1 MLKDLVSRIKEKYLN
16 WKYRNE
22 YTDILNDYDF
32 IWGVKSYD
40 DLSESECNLYTMND
54 IDITYNKNEKKYFMS
69 IETIYSFR
77 DGKDGEK
84 RYIKRLFDGFTKFMI
99 DQGYDINQEIQIY
112 DVFTDGNNINTEY
125 DSIEELYANF
135 KFLANAFVNQ

>member
-1 MLKDLVSRIKEKYLN
+1 MLNCGKILSYGRQNKTDILMGGKYYMLKDLVSRIKEKYLN

-54 IDITYNKNEKKYFMS
+54 IDITYNKK
-69 IETIYSFR
+69 
-77 DGKDGEK
+77 
-84 RYIKRLFDGFTKFMI
+84 
-99 DQGYDINQEIQIY
+99 
-112 DVFTDGNNINTEY
+112 
-125 DSIEELYANF
+125 
-135 KFLANAFVNQ
+135 

>member
-1 MLKDLVSRIKEKYLN
+1 M
-16 WKYRNE
+16 
-22 YTDILNDYDF
+22 IL
-32 IWGVKSYD
+32 I
-40 DLSESECNLYTMND
+40 LH
-54 IDITYNKNEKKYFMS
+54 IIKNEKKYFMS